1 MSRVVVPQGDV
12 RMPVWLL
19 ITIIVVVWILVV
31 LAIIAFMMGASRGR
45 ALERRAESESDPT
58 RAQTPKKH

>member
-1 MSRVVVPQGDV
+1 
-12 RMPVWLL
+12 MPVWLL

-45 ALERRAESESDPT
+45 ALERRAESESDPA